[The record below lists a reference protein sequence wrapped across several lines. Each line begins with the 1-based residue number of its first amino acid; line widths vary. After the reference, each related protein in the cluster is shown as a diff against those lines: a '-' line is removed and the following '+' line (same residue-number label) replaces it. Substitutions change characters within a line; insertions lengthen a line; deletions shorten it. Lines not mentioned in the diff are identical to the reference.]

1 MCARCF
7 ISFFGKGVNLCTYT
21 VRANALVPPTP
32 IFAAEAGAQSPW
44 IRSGSLPKVET
55 HSMQRESLPR
65 PRQNLGRA
73 AATHRG
79 PEGLNGAARE
89 RFQCLTLP
97 APGGLQKQVAAR

>member
-44 IRSGSLPKVET
+44 IRSGSLPKVELT
-55 HSMQRESLPR
+55 ACREKACQDHAKTSVAPQRH
-65 PRQNLGRA
+65 
-73 AATHRG
+73 TV
-79 PEGLNGAARE
+79 AR
-89 RFQCLTLP
+89 
-97 APGGLQKQVAAR
+97 KV